1 MTVTQLTWDE
11 RIDAVWDASDAR
23 PEEETIALVRA
34 LVAER
39 PAGDAAALYEHAS
52 AYDFVG
58 DEAAAEPLYREAL
71 AAGLDD
77 HRRPRAVI
85 QLASTLRNL
94 GRADQAVDLLQ
105 ADIAA
110 AHSNDRGVRTEDGL
124 GDARV
129 SFLCLA
135 LIDLGRSDEAAAL
148 SLMAL
153 ARHLPEYSRAVS
165 RYVEALSAQ

>member
-1 MTVTQLTWDE
+1 MTVTQLTWNE
-11 RIDAVWDASDAR
+11 RVDAVWDSSDAR
-23 PEEETIALVRA
+23 PDAETVALVRA

-39 PAGDAAALYEHAS
+39 PVGDAAALYEHAS
-52 AYDFVG
+52 ACDFAG
-58 DEAAAEPLYREAL
+58 DEAAAEPLYRAAL

-94 GRADQAVDLLQ
+94 HRANEAVDLLQ

-110 AHSNDRGVRTEDGL
+110 HGTDSVVRTDDGL

-135 LIDLGRSDEAAAL
+135 LVDLGRAEEAATL
-148 SLMAL
+148 SLTAL
-153 ARHLPEYSRAVS
+153 ARHLPEYARAVS
-165 RYVEALSAQ
+165 RYVDALSAR

>member
-11 RIDAVWDASDAR
+11 RIDAVWSSSDAR
-23 PEEETIALVRA
+23 PDAETVALVLA

-39 PAGDAAALYEHAS
+39 PTGDAAALYEHAS
-52 AYDFVG
+52 ACDFSD

-71 AAGLDD
+71 AAGLDGY
-77 HRRPRAVI
+77 RRPRAVI

-94 GRADQAVDLLQ
+94 GRAHEAVDLLQ

-110 AHSNDRGVRTEDGL
+110 HDDASVVQSDDGL

-135 LIDLGRSDEAAAL
+135 LVDLGRAEEAATL
-148 SLMAL
+148 SLTAL

-165 RYVEALSAQ
+165 RYAATLSAR